1 MVNYWTVSVDPAQ
14 VLCLLI
20 RMDEDMQICLTP
32 VEEVAVRASSFDA
45 LYPPTE
51 KIPTIVVEN
60 FPSLGKLAAMRFMEW
75 VQQNPQGVISLP
87 TGKTPEHFIL
97 WVQRLLKEWDTPEIQ
112 QALRDAG
119 VDPTST
125 PDMKGLHFV
134 QIDEFYPIDSA
145 QQNSF
150 THYVKHFYIEGFGLD
165 PTKALLI
172 DPVTIGLRPDETLAC
187 VWPGNRV
194 DLTLRYRQATSQLE
208 SRQKT
213 LLAHI
218 DQWCMEY
225 EQRIRD
231 LGGIGFFLG
240 GIGPDGHIGFNI
252 RGSDHYSTTRLCPTN
267 YETQAAA
274 ATDLGGIEIA
284 RQSLVITIG
293 LDTITY
299 NRDCTA
305 IILAAGQA
313 KAALAAQAIQS
324 AKTIET
330 PASCLQELPNGRFYI
345 TRGAA
350 AHLMER
356 QVRVLET
363 MTAVGD
369 AEVEKTLVD
378 LAVHCHKRVLD
389 LTEADCQSDRP
400 ATVILKRR
408 REPLARLAAMVHER
422 LAGKI
427 EAGLRVYRDRCF
439 LHTEPHHDDVMLGY
453 FAQIVRH
460 FRQAS
465 NEHYFMTLTSGFT
478 SVTNQFMRT
487 QMASLRRFLGT
498 PTFKTLWDQDYF
510 SRGNTIDRNRDVWQY
525 LDGVAAHDE
534 DDKAEGC
541 ARRMLRNLVE
551 LIDVNSLQDVER
563 CVAELEEYFAS
574 AYPGKKD
581 PERIQRLKGMSRE
594 WEAECVWGY
603 YGWQCQNIR
612 HLRLSF
618 YTGDIFTK
626 EPTMA
631 QDVPP
636 IVAELARLDPD
647 VVTVAFDP
655 EASGPDTHYKVMQAL
670 AEAIRVHLKTS
681 STHDMRIWGYRNV
694 WFRFDPSEANL
705 FVPVSLAM
713 FSVMHNAFMDSFITQ
728 KHASFPSYEYD
739 GPFSQLAQR
748 IQVEQYQKIKMC
760 LGREWFYSHPNALI
774 RATRGFVFL
783 REMSAAEFLSSCREL
798 RKSVEDR

>member
-1 MVNYWTVSVDPAQ
+1 MTENS
-14 VLCLLI
+14 
-20 RMDEDMQICLTP
+20 QIVLTP
-32 VEEVAVRASSFDA
+32 VEEVAVQASSFDA

-60 FPSLGKLAAMRFMEW
+60 FPSLGKLAAMRFLEW
-75 VQQNPQGVISLP
+75 VQHHPDGVISLP
-87 TGKTPEHFIL
+87 TGKTPEHFIR
-97 WVQRLLKEWDTPEIQ
+97 WVQRLLGEWNIPEIQ
-112 QALRDAG
+112 QTLREAG
-119 VDPTST
+119 VDPAKK
-125 PDMKGLHFV
+125 PDLKGLHFV
-134 QIDEFYPIDSA
+134 QIDEFYPMDPS
-145 QQNSF
+145 QHNSF
-150 THYVKHFYIEGFGLD
+150 THYVKQFYIGGFGLD
-165 PTKALLI
+165 PAKALLI
-172 DPVTIGLRPDETLAC
+172 DPGMIGLRPEETLAT

-194 DLTLRYRQATSQLE
+194 DLSLRYRQPTNQLE

-213 LLAHI
+213 LLAQV

-284 RQSLVITIG
+284 RHSLVITIG

-299 NRDCTA
+299 NPECTA

-324 AKTIET
+324 AKSIET
-330 PASCLQELPNGRFYI
+330 PASSLQELPNARFYI

-350 AHLMER
+350 AHLIER
-356 QVRVLET
+356 QVSVLDK
-363 MTAVGD
+363 MPQVGD
-369 AEVEKTLVD
+369 ADVEKALVD
-378 LAVHCHKRVLD
+378 LAAQCRKRLVD
-389 LTEADCQSDRP
+389 LTEADCRAD
-400 ATVILKRR
+400 
-408 REPLARLAAMVHER
+408 RLAAVILRRRSEPLSQLATIVHDR
-422 LAGKI
+422 LIEKI
-427 EAGLRVYRDRCF
+427 ENGLRVYSGKSF

-460 FRQAS
+460 FRRAD
-465 NEHYFMTLTSGFT
+465 NVHYFTTLTSGFT
-478 SVTNQFMRT
+478 AVTNQFMRG
-487 QMASLRRFLGT
+487 QMACLRRFLGT
-498 PTFKTLWDQDYF
+498 PDFAVLWEQNYF
-510 SRGNTIDRNRDVWQY
+510 ARGNVIDRNRDVWQY

-551 LIDVNSLQDVER
+551 LLDVNSLLDVDR
-563 CVAELEEYFAS
+563 CVAELAEYFAT

-581 PERIQRLKGMSRE
+581 PERIQQLKGMCRE

-603 YGWQCQNIR
+603 YGWQCENIR
-612 HLRLSF
+612 HLRLGF

-636 IVAELARLDPD
+636 IVTELNRINPD
-647 VVTVAFDP
+647 VITVAFDP

-670 AEAIRVHLKTS
+670 AEAIRVHLKTAPKR
-681 STHDMRIWGYRNV
+681 DVKIWGYRNV
-694 WFRFDPSEANL
+694 WFRFDPSEANQ
-705 FVPVSLAM
+705 FIPVSLGM
-713 FSVMHNAFMDSFITQ
+713 FSVMHSAFMDSFITQ
-728 KHASFPSYEYD
+728 KDASFPSHEYD

-748 IQVEQYQKIKMC
+748 IQVEQYQKIKTC
-760 LGREWFYSHPNALI
+760 LGREWFYNHPNALI

-783 REMSAAEFLSSCREL
+783 REMSPAEFLNSCREL

>member
-1 MVNYWTVSVDPAQ
+1 MNNDCQ
-14 VLCLLI
+14 I
-20 RMDEDMQICLTP
+20 RLTP
-32 VEEVAVRASSFDA
+32 VEEVAVHASSFDA

-51 KIPTIVVEN
+51 KIPTIVVDN
-60 FPSLGKLAAMRFMEW
+60 FPSLGKLAAMRFVEW
-75 VQQNPQGVISLP
+75 VQCNPDGVISLP
-87 TGKTPEHFIL
+87 TGKTPEHFIR
-97 WVQRLLKEWDTPEIQ
+97 WVQRLLAEWETPEIQ
-112 QALRDAG
+112 QTLREAG
-119 VDPTST
+119 VDPSKK
-125 PDMKGLHFV
+125 PEIKGLHFV
-134 QIDEFYPIDSA
+134 QIDEFYPMDSS
-145 QQNSF
+145 QHNSF

-165 PTKALLI
+165 PAKALLI
-172 DPVTIGLRPDETLAC
+172 DPGTIGLSPDEKLAA

-194 DLTLRYRQATSQLE
+194 DLTLRYRQATNQLE
-208 SRQKT
+208 SRQKA
-213 LLAHI
+213 LLARI

-225 EQRIRD
+225 EQRIRA

-274 ATDLGGIEIA
+274 AGDLGGIEIA

-299 NRDCTA
+299 NPECTA
-305 IILAAGQA
+305 IVLAAGQA

-324 AKTIET
+324 TKSIET
-330 PASCLQELPNGRFYI
+330 PASSLQKLPNARFYI

-350 AHLMER
+350 THLIER
-356 QVRVLET
+356 QVVVLDKTPRVS
-363 MTAVGD
+363 D
-369 AEVEKTLVD
+369 ADVEKALID
-378 LAVHCHKRVLD
+378 LAVERHKRLLE
-389 LTEADCQSDRP
+389 LTETDCRSDRL
-400 ATVILKRR
+400 ASAVLRR
-408 REPLARLAAMVHER
+408 RPEPLDRLTVMTYDR
-422 LAGKI
+422 LVKKI
-427 EAGLRVYRDRCF
+427 DNGLRVYAGKSF

-453 FAQIVRH
+453 FAQIIRH
-460 FRQAS
+460 FRRAD
-465 NEHYFMTLTSGFT
+465 NVHYFMTLTSGFT
-478 SVTNQFMRT
+478 SVTNQFMRA
-487 QMASLRRFLGT
+487 QMLGLRRFLDT
-498 PTFKTLWDQDYF
+498 AAFKALWEQKYF
-510 SRGNTIDRNRDVWQY
+510 IRDNGVDRNRDVWQY

-551 LIDVNSLQDVER
+551 LLDVDSLQDVER
-563 CVAELEEYFAS
+563 CVTELETYFTS

-581 PERIQRLKGMSRE
+581 PERIQRLKGMCRE

-603 YGWQCQNIR
+603 YGWQCQNVR

-636 IVAELARLDPD
+636 IVTELNRINPD
-647 VVTVAFDP
+647 VVSVAFDP

-670 AEAIRVHLKTS
+670 AEAIRVHLKS
-681 STHDMRIWGYRNV
+681 SPRRDVKIWGYRNV
-694 WFRFDPSEANL
+694 WFRFDPSEAEV
-705 FVPVSLAM
+705 FVPVSLAT

-728 KHASFPSYEYD
+728 KDASFPSHEYD

-748 IQVEQYQKIKMC
+748 IQVEQYHRIKTC
-760 LGREWFYSHPNALI
+760 IGREWFYNHPNALI

-783 REMSAAEFLSSCREL
+783 REMSPEEFLSSCREL

>member
-1 MVNYWTVSVDPAQ
+1 MNADSKIV
-14 VLCLLI
+14 
-20 RMDEDMQICLTP
+20 LTP
-32 VEEVAVRASSFDA
+32 VEEVAVAASSFDV

-60 FPSLGKLAAMRFMEW
+60 FPSLGKLAAMRFVEW
-75 VQQNPQGVISLP
+75 VQDHPDGVISLP
-87 TGKTPEHFIL
+87 TGKTPEHFIR
-97 WVQRLLKEWDTPEIQ
+97 WVQRLLAEWETPEIQ
-112 QALRDAG
+112 QTLRDAG
-119 VDPTST
+119 VDPSKR

-134 QIDEFYPIDSA
+134 QIDEFYPIDSS
-145 QQNSF
+145 QHNSF

-165 PTKALLI
+165 PAKALLI
-172 DPVTIGLRPDETLAC
+172 DPCTIGLGPDETLATI
-187 VWPGNRV
+187 WPGNRV
-194 DLTLRYRQATSQLE
+194 DLTLRYRQATNHLE

-213 LLAHI
+213 LLGQI

-225 EQRIRD
+225 EQKIRD

-293 LDTITY
+293 LETITY
-299 NRDCTA
+299 NPDCTA
-305 IILAAGQA
+305 IIIAAGQA

-324 AKTIET
+324 GKTIET
-330 PASCLQELPNGRFYI
+330 PASCLQELRNARFYI
-345 TRGAA
+345 TQGAA
-350 AHLMER
+350 AQLMER
-356 QVRVLET
+356 QVRVLERA
-363 MTAVGD
+363 TAVGD
-369 AEVEKTLVD
+369 SDVEKVLVD
-378 LAVHCHKRVLD
+378 LAVRCRKRLLD
-389 LTEADCQSDRP
+389 LTEADCQSDP
-400 ATVILKRR
+400 SAAVVLKRR
-408 REPLARLAAMVHER
+408 REPLPRLAAMVHER
-422 LAGKI
+422 LAAKI
-427 EAGLRVYRDRCF
+427 EAGLRVYRDKCF

-453 FAQIVRH
+453 FAHIVRH

-487 QMASLRRFLGT
+487 QMACLRRFLDT
-498 PTFKTLWDQDYF
+498 PVFKTLWDQNYF
-510 SRGNTIDRNRDVWQY
+510 SRGNEIDRNRDVWQY

-551 LIDVNSLQDVER
+551 LIDLDSLESVTR

-581 PERIQRLKGMSRE
+581 PERIQRLKGMCRE

-603 YGWQCQNIR
+603 YGWQCQNVR

-626 EPTMA
+626 EPTLA
-631 QDVPP
+631 HDVPP
-636 IVAELARLDPD
+636 IVAELNRLDPD
-647 VVTVAFDP
+647 VITVAFDP

-681 STHDMRIWGYRNV
+681 SKFDLKIWGYRNV

-713 FSVMHNAFMDSFITQ
+713 FSVMHNAFMDAFITQ
-728 KHASFPSYEYD
+728 KDASFPSHEFD

-748 IQVEQYQKIKMC
+748 IQVEQYQKIKTC
-760 LGREWFYSHPNALI
+760 LGREWFYNHPKAVI
-774 RATRGFVFL
+774 RATRGLVFL